1 MIYVRGIIIKI
12 IALLCSMAHARSTVF
27 KMPTHKRDGI
37 TNLVRACVRV
47 RAQLNSDDAYVSVP
61 SFAVE
66 ILIRLA

>member
-1 MIYVRGIIIKI
+1 
-12 IALLCSMAHARSTVF
+12 MAHARSTVF